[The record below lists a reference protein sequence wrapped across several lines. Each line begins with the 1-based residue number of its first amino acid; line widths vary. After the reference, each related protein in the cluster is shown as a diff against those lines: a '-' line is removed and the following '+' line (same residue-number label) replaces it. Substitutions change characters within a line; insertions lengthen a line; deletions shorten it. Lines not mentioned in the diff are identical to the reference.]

1 MFFARMR
8 VSAYA
13 GLFSKWLRK
22 KQFIGFSFKFL
33 YFYYP
38 KECVLFEKRLCFKPK
53 YIHFVYSFV
62 AYVTFSSSCLCR
74 LDQFVVFFSTRS
86 TRTCRCHG
94 KWYFLGSSVL
104 LVVKNT
110 YDLRSQ
116 IRFWILP
123 KKRTLKLST
132 NRGCITS
139 ALQATTTLGWILLKA
154 CFFKD

>member
-13 GLFSKWLRK
+13 GFIIFQVIK
-22 KQFIGFSFKFL
+22 KKKFIGFSFKFL

-74 LDQFVVFFSTRS
+74 LDQFVVFFPRGAPG
-86 TRTCRCHG
+86 HA
-94 KWYFLGSSVL
+94 
-104 LVVKNT
+104 VVMVNDT
-110 YDLRSQ
+110 FSDLPF
-116 IRFWILP
+116 FW
-123 KKRTLKLST
+123 
-132 NRGCITS
+132 
-139 ALQATTTLGWILLKA
+139 
-154 CFFKD
+154 